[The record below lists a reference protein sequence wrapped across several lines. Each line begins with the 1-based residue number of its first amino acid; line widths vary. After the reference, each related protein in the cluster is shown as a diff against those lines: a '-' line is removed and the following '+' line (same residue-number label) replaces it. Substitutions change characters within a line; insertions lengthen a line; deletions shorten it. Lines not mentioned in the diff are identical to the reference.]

1 MPPAPRRPPAISLAT
16 VAAITGLTALQH
28 LDLSGA
34 HVTAAGCRL
43 LAAALTNLRRLQ
55 LAATG
60 LTDDGAAGLVPL
72 RASLT
77 DLNASQN
84 HRLGDAGA
92 AVLCRLTGLRNLS
105 MCDTAVGGG
114 GCRRLAAELT
124 DLECVALVG
133 SRADA
138 AAVAELAAALPA
150 ATVKWRPLG
159 KK

>member
-1 MPPAPRRPPAISLAT
+1 M
-16 VAAITGLTALQH
+16 AAITCLTGLHH
-28 LDLSGA
+28 LDLTGA

-60 LTDDGAAGLVPL
+60 MTDDAAAALGPL
-72 RASLT
+72 HASLT

-84 HRLGDAGA
+84 HRLTDAGA
-92 AVLCRLTGLRNLS
+92 AALCRLTALRNLS
-105 MCDTAVGGG
+105 LCDTAVGGG
-114 GCRRLAAELT
+114 GCRRLGAELPE
-124 DLECVALVG
+124 LECVALVG

-150 ATVKWRPLG
+150 ATIKWRPMG